1 MICHYYNGRWHL
13 YDERERR
20 EWLDARCRLPDIAY
34 APYGLVVIG
43 WDIASP
49 DKPVHF
55 QELVWNEDLQDL
67 VDLPHKW
74 VDSPYTGAEF
84 DGWSPDEVACA
95 ICEWFISRK
104 PG

>member
-1 MICHYYNGRWHL
+1 MAGCALPASGYSLRPLRAGSH
-13 YDERERR
+13 
-20 EWLDARCRLPDIAY
+20 RL
-34 APYGLVVIG
+34 GHC
-43 WDIASP
+43 SP
-49 DKPVHF
+49 DKPVRF

-95 ICEWFISRK
+95 ICE
-104 PG
+104 